1 MTTAE
6 QLTVPEIKQC
16 SACKFFLPVME
27 FYWVNKAGEG
37 LRRGQCK
44 ACMKTLKAAQRD
56 PDWRPSCSRCGGLMS
71 ARTGPGRRLCD
82 TCFGETYDVVGQ
94 RDNGAHR
101 IRLKPCSLCGG
112 PKERFERGRF
122 CRTCKPWE
130 SYASNLRRFGLTPA
144 EYVAILDAQGGACYV
159 CGTRPADKRLCIDHD
174 HSMPEGRASV
184 RGLLCGEC
192 NYNRLPRF
200 AEDIAMLQ
208 RAVAYLTEPPAR
220 AILTPGVDRSLAS

>member
-101 IRLKPCSLCGG
+101 IRLKPCSLRGG
-112 PKERFERGRF
+112 PKERFERKRF

-130 SYASNLRRFGLTPA
+130 SYASNLRRFGLAPA
-144 EYVAILDAQGGACYV
+144 EYVAILMRRGAPATSA
-159 CGTRPADKRLCIDHD
+159 GLGLRTRGSALIMITQCLRVAHRCA
-174 HSMPEGRASV
+174 GCCVASATTIACPGSL
-184 RGLLCGEC
+184 RT
-192 NYNRLPRF
+192 LPCSS
-200 AEDIAMLQ
+200 APW
-208 RAVAYLTEPPAR
+208 LT
-220 AILTPGVDRSLAS
+220 